1 MKTDI
6 DFGDRLVSVTVPFSN
21 PASPTGMDQ
30 ITYSVRDA
38 SIRSITVGR
47 VGGPGGWVLTA
58 QITFEGQA
66 PDIIVPLY
74 KVDQMEVQYAD
85 G

>member
-6 DFGDRLVSVTVPFSN
+6 DYGDRLVSVTVGFSN
-21 PASPTGMDQ
+21 PASPTGWDQ
-30 ITYSVRDA
+30 QHFSVRDKG
-38 SIRSITVGR
+38 IDSITVGR
-47 VGGPGGWVLTA
+47 VSGHGGWVLTA
-58 QITFEGQA
+58 QITFADQR

-85 G
+85 